1 MFIVSKLWNTK
12 HEPSFVRPA
21 LEKTLKDL
29 QLNYLDLYLIHYPVG
44 FKPGDNSFP
53 KDENGK
59 VIYSDVDYKDTWKE
73 MEKAVKDGLVKSIG
87 ESAGICSKSTAMET
101 PEHCVKWFKVK
112 KKLLLTLNRFHT
124 LFCCFHCWLWASKF
138 RLGSLIHFRPIFP
151 LEA

>member
-1 MFIVSKLWNTK
+1 M
-12 HEPSFVRPA
+12 
-21 LEKTLKDL
+21 
-29 QLNYLDLYLIHYPVG
+29 IHYPIG
-44 FKPGDNSFP
+44 FKPGDDNFP

-112 KKLLLTLNRFHT
+112 KNY
-124 LFCCFHCWLWASKF
+124 C
-138 RLGSLIHFRPIFP
+138 
-151 LEA
+151 